1 MPLST
6 RALYRVVAAALIVA
20 AAWLLV
26 PRFGAES
33 NVINLLRQGFLLALV
48 STGVSL
54 SMLVAGLDL
63 SIGAVAALSS
73 CLAAAL
79 IVQGHVMLG
88 VVVALTIGALGGAV
102 NGVMIAKLKLPFFIM
117 TFSMMFIIRGIALT
131 YTQGTSIHGFPRS
144 FTWLGKSFLG
154 PIPMPVFIGAAVLA
168 LLHLLL
174 TKTTFG
180 RITYAVGANAEA
192 ARFSGLAADRIVI
205 QIYALSG
212 LLASFSGLIYIARL
226 NAADA
231 DLGMMWP
238 LEGIAVAVIGGIA
251 FSGGEGNILG
261 LLLGG
266 LVMAVVGNC
275 VNLLGL
281 PARFQDF
288 FIGLVII
295 LVVLVDHLT
304 QKRGK
309 AVESGKLSPWSIASI
324 AEEGRQ

>member
-1 MPLST
+1 LG
-6 RALYRVVAAALIVA
+6 AVVVILT
-20 AAWLLV
+20 AAWILV
-26 PRFGAES
+26 PRFGTES
-33 NVINLLRQGFLLALV
+33 NLINLLRQAFLLALV
-48 STGVSL
+48 ATGVSL

-73 CLAAAL
+73 CLAATL
-79 IVQGHVMLG
+79 IVQGHMVLG
-88 VVVALTIGALGGAV
+88 VLVGLAVGALGGLM

-117 TFSMMFIIRGIALT
+117 TFSMMFIVRGLALT
-131 YTQGTSIHGFPRS
+131 YTQGTSIHGFPAS
-144 FTWLGKSFLG
+144 FTWLGKSFVG
-154 PIPMPVFIGAAVLA
+154 PIPMPVVVGAAVLG
-168 LLHLLL
+168 LLHLVL

-180 RITYAVGANAEA
+180 RITYAVGANAKA
-192 ARFSGLAADRIVI
+192 ARFSGLAADRNIIHV
-205 QIYALSG
+205 YALSG
-212 LLASFSGLIYIARL
+212 LLASLSGLIYIARL

-261 LLLGG
+261 LVLGG
-266 LVMAVVGNC
+266 IVMAVVGNC

-288 FIGLVII
+288 FIGFVII
-295 LVVLVDHLT
+295 LAVLIDHLS

-309 AVESGKLSPWSIASI
+309 VAK
-324 AEEGRQ
+324 

>member
-1 MPLST
+1 VTLSA
-6 RALYRVVAAALIVA
+6 RALFRVAAVAAILA
-20 AAWLLV
+20 AAWIFV
-26 PRFGAES
+26 PRFGTES
-33 NVINLLRQGFLLALV
+33 NLINLLRQAFLLALV

-54 SMLVAGLDL
+54 TMLVAGLDL

-73 CLAAAL
+73 CLAATV
-79 IVQGHVMLG
+79 IVQGHVGLG
-88 VVVALTIGALGGAV
+88 VLAGLGVGTLAGLV

-117 TFSMMFIIRGIALT
+117 TFSMMFIIRGLALT
-131 YTQGTSIHGFPRS
+131 YTQGTSFHGFPAS

-154 PIPMPVFIGAAVLA
+154 PLPMPVVLGVVVLV

-192 ARFSGLAADRIVI
+192 ARFSGLAADRNLI
-205 QIYALSG
+205 QVYALSG
-212 LLASFSGLIYIARL
+212 LLASLSGLIYIARL

-261 LLLGG
+261 LILGG
-266 LVMAVVGNC
+266 IVMAVVGNC

-288 FIGLVII
+288 FIGFVII
-295 LVVLVDHLT
+295 VVVLIDHIT

-309 AVESGKLSPWSIASI
+309 AVK
-324 AEEGRQ
+324 